1 MYVINIYLLL
11 EIRLNFVIR
20 ILFIDRKKIIYFVI
34 IINGVAT
41 REISI
46 TVNITINLC
55 VRFICIF
62 VLYDLML
69 IHWKDIQKIWINICL
84 NSIIYYSK

>member
-69 IHWKDIQKIWINICL
+69 IH
-84 NSIIYYSK
+84 